1 MAKYKNIMQASLPG
15 SLQSEELG
23 FCFLEKGEHCLNILL
38 KEGVSPGGFI
48 HIFFQEEKTTR
59 CFRHEMLLSSA
70 NLGVLFWL
78 VGFGFFFVCLALIFK
93 GSVRSHTCSLS
104 YFS

>member
-1 MAKYKNIMQASLPG
+1 MAKYKNIMQATLPG
-15 SLQSEELG
+15 SFQSEELG
-23 FCFLEKGEHCLNILL
+23 LCFLEKGEHCLNILS

-59 CFRHEMLLSSA
+59 CLRHEMLLSSA

-78 VGFGFFFVCLALIFK
+78 VGFVFFLCLFGFGF
-93 GSVRSHTCSLS
+93 
-104 YFS
+104 